1 MKLVAGLGNP
11 GRRYEATRHNVG
23 FMVADLLAEK
33 LGADFKKS
41 GVDGLLAEGRLGGEK
56 ILLLKPQT
64 YMNLSG
70 QAVAAVMNFYKLDP
84 AELLVVYDDLDLDPG
99 RLRLRAGGSPGGHKG
114 MASISQHLGSSRISR
129 LKIGIG
135 RPEREAV
142 SDFVLMPF
150 PDDHWQ
156 LVQPAITTAA
166 EAVLVWA
173 AEGIAAAMN
182 RFNMTTS
189 S

>member
-1 MKLVAGLGNP
+1 MSRADAAWLHMEDPSNLMMITALFTFK
-11 GRRYEATRHNVG
+11 GR
-23 FMVADLLAEK
+23 
-33 LGADFKKS
+33 
-41 GVDGLLAEGRLGGEK
+41 
-56 ILLLKPQT
+56 
-64 YMNLSG
+64 
-70 QAVAAVMNFYKLDP
+70 LDP
-84 AELLVVYDDLDLDPG
+84 AVMRAMLEEKLMAYDRFRMRVGYP
-99 RLRLRAGGSPGGHKG
+99 
-114 MASISQHLGSSRISR
+114 
-129 LKIGIG
+129 KIGIG

-182 RFNMTTS
+182 RFNMTPS